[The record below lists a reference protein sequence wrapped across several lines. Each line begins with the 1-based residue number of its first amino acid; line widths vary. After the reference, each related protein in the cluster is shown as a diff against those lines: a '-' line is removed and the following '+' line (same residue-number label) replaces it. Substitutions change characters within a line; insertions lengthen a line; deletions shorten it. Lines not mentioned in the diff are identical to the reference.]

1 MLIAAPRMFTTKSE
15 FIVPNKL
22 AWLAMLVMIGLF
34 GFAAQVGESLTYIH
48 DIDFWLETLLTMG
61 LARETASR
69 GSLAIYT
76 QAS

>member
-1 MLIAAPRMFTTKSE
+1 MTKSQ
-15 FIVPNKL
+15 FIVPNRL
-22 AWLAMLVMIGLF
+22 VWLAMLVMIGLF
-34 GFAAQVGESLTYIH
+34 GFAAQVRGN
-48 DIDFWLETLLTMG
+48 IDLENVILNSWTKILLTMG